1 MIKENNLSN
10 IFLILLC
17 IFTLWILKKNN
28 SNKIE
33 YLRESPTKNNFNKI
47 EYFAITSTKKN
58 VSAMVKSFKDKPLDK
73 GDYFIQFLFKNNDLA
88 TDFFSNFDETTLYFK
103 VKNNKNLYDPI
114 SNTQFVLEGN
124 NYNINSDYSLKLL
137 SQGIYE
143 YKNNSNTEFC
153 VEFKRDLNFIYLKNN
168 PKEYK
173 LYNLE
178 ETNIYWLE
186 KGIKY
191 LNNMSNKG
199 IFYTIYIME
208 GDILTEDQITYFIS
222 LPIIDKMLRL
232 YNPRLYTTEKKLIL
246 FKKYL
251 LNNLFA
257 TVIDPM
263 FSETGINFLTN
274 FVKISKK
281 QEEFDK
287 LPYNIKPMICKSLEV
302 IHLQFLL
309 KNYLNT
315 LLKLAGEKGNEDNY
329 KEKFNLISSYN
340 FAEYSIY
347 LNVIKFLEQK
357 KFLIDRLK
365 PKYSLTSTK
374 GNIII
379 KNDNKQKFKFKVL
392 KNKNRLNNISK
403 QTASCGNNYI
413 NVVDNKGN
421 ELHFFISE

>member
-1 MIKENNLSN
+1 
-10 IFLILLC
+10 
-17 IFTLWILKKNN
+17 
-28 SNKIE
+28 
-33 YLRESPTKNNFNKI
+33 
-47 EYFAITSTKKN
+47 
-58 VSAMVKSFKDKPLDK
+58 
-73 GDYFIQFLFKNNDLA
+73 
-88 TDFFSNFDETTLYFK
+88 
-103 VKNNKNLYDPI
+103 
-114 SNTQFVLEGN
+114 
-124 NYNINSDYSLKLL
+124 
-137 SQGIYE
+137 
-143 YKNNSNTEFC
+143 
-153 VEFKRDLNFIYLKNN
+153 
-168 PKEYK
+168 
-173 LYNLE
+173 
-178 ETNIYWLE
+178 
-186 KGIKY
+186 
-191 LNNMSNKG
+191 
-199 IFYTIYIME
+199 ME